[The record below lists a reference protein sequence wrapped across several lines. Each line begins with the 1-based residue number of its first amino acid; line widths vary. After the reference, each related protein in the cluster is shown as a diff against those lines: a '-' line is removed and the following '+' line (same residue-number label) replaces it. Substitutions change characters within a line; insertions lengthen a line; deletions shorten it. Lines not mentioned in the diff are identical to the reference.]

1 MTLVLFVLT
10 ASVFAVL
17 LLAGILAVASL
28 LGVPRSPRAR
38 VLTPL
43 ERFHYDDRP
52 EPLRRAE

>member
-28 LGVPRSPRAR
+28 LGTPPSPRVR
-38 VLTPL
+38 VITPL
-43 ERFHYDDRP
+43 ERFRYDDRS